1 MLSVFWD
8 TEGIVW
14 WELRPRGET
23 INADI
28 YCEQLD
34 AVHEALKVL
43 RPHRQKIVFLHDNA
57 RPHTARK
64 TKEKLN
70 MLDWQVL
77 PHPPYSPDLAPSD
90 FKLFRSLANALRG
103 KEFGNQTEVE
113 EFVRQFFISKPSGF
127 FVNGFTDLPD
137 RWESVVEYE
146 GDYPPEN

>member
-57 RPHTARK
+57 SHRQEDEGEAQYARLASASSPSLLSRSGTFRLQTLPLASQCSTWEGVRESNGSGGVRPT
-64 TKEKLN
+64 
-70 MLDWQVL
+70 VL
-77 PHPPYSPDLAPSD
+77 H
-90 FKLFRSLANALRG
+90 F
-103 KEFGNQTEVE
+103 
-113 EFVRQFFISKPSGF
+113 
-127 FVNGFTDLPD
+127 
-137 RWESVVEYE
+137 
-146 GDYPPEN
+146 